1 MPLLARAVAAALAA
15 CLGLP
20 VIAVAGEP
28 PLPSPT
34 FLSAVAGEVSGDT
47 AWAYTA
53 RISQFDRIQAN
64 QGWHDAA
71 AWIKAE
77 LERIGY
83 TDAVIEGWPSTGST
97 RYYTWKTPIG
107 WRATSAS
114 LWLTSPRRERL
125 ASYDE
130 IPLTLIKHSATG
142 HVEAELV
149 DVGTGVGDESYRDK
163 DVRGKLVLATG
174 APGAVAEAAVVRR
187 GAVGMVGWYTPE
199 TRPGYPSMIRYTAF
213 WPTWEQRGRQGFGFN
228 VSKNQGSTLEQLL
241 LAGQKVVLKADVEAE
256 FFETK
261 VETLTVSLQ
270 GSEEPAKEL
279 LIVGHLCHPA
289 PSANDNGS
297 GSGGMLEM
305 ARALRRLV
313 DSGAIPRPRR
323 TIRFLWV
330 PEFSGTVPY
339 IKAHLDRTRNT
350 LAVINCDMI
359 GEDLAKTGGLFTITQ
374 TPESLPTYLND
385 VAIHFARLVD
395 ALDLRATGGT
405 SQPFAWRAE
414 PYSGG
419 SDHLI
424 FNDGALRVP
433 ALMFGHGDT
442 FHHTSLDTMDKV
454 DASELRRVC
463 TIALATMTYL
473 ASATDQDAKAMAL
486 LVGRNGMGRL
496 AADYH
501 DALASL
507 LSAAGPEATAGSL
520 EALDAEV
527 AHAAWREGEAVRSAR
542 AYASAPEALAEIGRL
557 AASIERLAAS
567 LKAEAAA
574 RVAPARPARA
584 AARRAPAPID
594 PMSQVIPVRSPD
606 FICPLDSSYMDEKLG
621 AEASRQV
628 RLKGDEPVRGA
639 ELRGRQAE
647 RGRHRARGDR
657 RPIAG
662 VRRRCSRVLRAAGRG
677 GAGVTH
683 GRREAGGARRTAVG
697 PPALR
702 VTSLPGAARRKRPW
716 PPLSSPSCGAAGSR
730 GCRRG

>member
-1 MPLLARAVAAALAA
+1 MPIAARAAAAVLAA
-15 CLGLP
+15 CLVAP
-20 VIAVAGEP
+20 AVAAAGEP
-28 PLPSPT
+28 PLPSPA
-34 FLSAVAGEVSGDT
+34 FLSAIASEVSGDT

-53 RISQFDRIQAN
+53 RLSQFDRIQAN

-71 AWIKAE
+71 AWIQGE
-77 LERIGY
+77 LTRAGY
-83 TDAVIEGWPSTGST
+83 TDATIEGWPSNGST

-107 WRATSAS
+107 WRASSAS
-114 LWLTSPRRERL
+114 LWLVSPRRERL

-149 DVGTGVGDESYRDK
+149 DVGTGIGDESYAGK

-174 APGAVAEAAVVRR
+174 APGAVAEAAVARR
-187 GAVGMVGWYTPE
+187 GAVGMVGWYPPE
-199 TRPGYPSMIRYTAF
+199 TRPGFPNMIRYTAF

-228 VSKNQGSTLEQLL
+228 VSKNQGAMLQHLL
-241 LAGQKVVLKADVEAE
+241 LAGRKVVLKADVEAE
-256 FFETK
+256 FFETT
-261 VETLTVSLQ
+261 VETLSVSLP
-270 GSEEPAKEL
+270 GTEAPSKEL
-279 LIVGHLCHPA
+279 LIVGHLCHPS

-305 ARALRRLV
+305 ARALKRLV

-374 TPESLPTYLND
+374 TPESMPSYLND
-385 VAIHFARLVD
+385 VAVHFARLVD

-473 ASATDQDAKAMAL
+473 ASANDQDATAMAL
-486 LVGRNGMGRL
+486 LVSRNGMGRV

-501 DALASL
+501 DALAGL
-507 LSAAGPEATAGSL
+507 LAAREPDAAR
-520 EALDAEV
+520 EALRALDSEV
-527 AHAAWREGEAVRSAR
+527 THAAWREGEAVRSAR
-542 AYASAPEALAEIGRL
+542 AFASAPASAAAIEELAG
-557 AASIERLAAS
+557 SVERLAAS
-567 LKAEAAA
+567 LKTEAAN
-574 RVAPARPARA
+574 RVAPAKPARH
-584 AARRAPAPID
+584 AARAGEAPAD
-594 PMSQVIPVRSPD
+594 PMARIVPVRSPD
-606 FICPLDSSYMDEKLG
+606 FVCPLDASYLEERLG
-621 AEASRQV
+621 AGASRDV
-628 RLKGDEPVRGA
+628 RLNGDEPYEALNFVDGKRSVADIARSVTAALSPVSADDVLAYFELLERAGLVSLRRPAGA
-639 ELRGRQAE
+639 E
-647 RGRHRARGDR
+647 
-657 RPIAG
+657 
-662 VRRRCSRVLRAAGRG
+662 SAGR
-677 GAGVTH
+677 
-683 GRREAGGARRTAVG
+683 
-697 PPALR
+697 
-702 VTSLPGAARRKRPW
+702 
-716 PPLSSPSCGAAGSR
+716 
-730 GCRRG
+730 

>member
-47 AWAYTA
+47 AWAYTV

-71 AWIKAE
+71 AWIKTE

-125 ASYDE
+125 ACDFDE

-174 APGAVAEAAVVRR
+174 APGAVAEAAVVAAAPSAWSASTARDPAR
-187 GAVGMVGWYTPE
+187 LPE
-199 TRPGYPSMIRYTAF
+199 HDPLHGVLAALGSSAAARAL
-213 WPTWEQRGRQGFGFN
+213 GFN

-261 VETLTVSLQ
+261 VETLTVSLHGQ
-270 GSEEPAKEL
+270 RGAGEGTPDRRSPL
-279 LIVGHLCHPA
+279 PSRCRA
-289 PSANDNGS
+289 PTTTAAAA
-297 GSGGMLEM
+297 GGMLEM

-313 DSGAIPRPRR
+313 DSGAMPRPRR

-359 GEDLAKTGGLFTITQ
+359 GEDLARPAGCSTSRRR
-374 TPESLPTYLND
+374 PNRCPTYLND
-385 VAIHFARLVD
+385 VAVHFARLVD
-395 ALDLRATGGT
+395 ALDLPATGGT
-405 SQPFAWRAE
+405 SQPFAWRVE
-414 PYSGG
+414 PVSGG
-419 SDHLI
+419 SDH
-424 FNDGALRVP
+424 
-433 ALMFGHGDT
+433 
-442 FHHTSLDTMDKV
+442 
-454 DASELRRVC
+454 
-463 TIALATMTYL
+463 
-473 ASATDQDAKAMAL
+473 
-486 LVGRNGMGRL
+486 
-496 AADYH
+496 
-501 DALASL
+501 
-507 LSAAGPEATAGSL
+507 
-520 EALDAEV
+520 
-527 AHAAWREGEAVRSAR
+527 
-542 AYASAPEALAEIGRL
+542 
-557 AASIERLAAS
+557 
-567 LKAEAAA
+567 
-574 RVAPARPARA
+574 
-584 AARRAPAPID
+584 
-594 PMSQVIPVRSPD
+594 
-606 FICPLDSSYMDEKLG
+606 
-621 AEASRQV
+621 
-628 RLKGDEPVRGA
+628 
-639 ELRGRQAE
+639 
-647 RGRHRARGDR
+647 
-657 RPIAG
+657 
-662 VRRRCSRVLRAAGRG
+662 
-677 GAGVTH
+677 
-683 GRREAGGARRTAVG
+683 
-697 PPALR
+697 
-702 VTSLPGAARRKRPW
+702 
-716 PPLSSPSCGAAGSR
+716 
-730 GCRRG
+730 